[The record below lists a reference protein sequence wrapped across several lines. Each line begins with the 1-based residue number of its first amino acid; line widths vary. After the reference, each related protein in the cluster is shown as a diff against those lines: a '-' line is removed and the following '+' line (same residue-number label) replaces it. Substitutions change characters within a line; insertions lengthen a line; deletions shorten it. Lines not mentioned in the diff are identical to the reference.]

1 MEIFS
6 IEAYFF
12 TFYSTLQYITLIL
25 ITISVETN
33 TSQLRTRLY
42 ITIREM
48 FPASREARKKISSS
62 GTRSHCSPKIPWN

>member
-1 MEIFS
+1 MGDFS

-33 TSQLRTRLY
+33 TRNIPTA
-42 ITIREM
+42 E
-48 FPASREARKKISSS
+48 PAQFSKGWAFEVFV
-62 GTRSHCSPKIPWN
+62 G

>member
-25 ITISVETN
+25 ITIIVETN

-42 ITIREM
+42 ITISEM
-48 FPASREARKKISSS
+48 FQHPFYRLIPKFPIVYPAPNFKGNLVR
-62 GTRSHCSPKIPWN
+62 